1 MAYTQADLS
10 AYLDEA
16 LSAETMAA
24 IEEALR
30 RDPKLTTEL
39 AQIIA
44 RRDSGVHSLGDIWRR
59 HRLTCPSRE
68 QLGSFLLGIL
78 EGEESSYINVHIDTI
93 GCRYCQANLSD
104 LKTQHAEAAAVSTAP
119 GSAGGSGATGAR
131 RRKYFQSSAGHLQSA
146 RHT

>member
-1 MAYTQADLS
+1 MATIKFSPSDLS

-16 LSAETMAA
+16 LPAETMAA
-24 IEEALR
+24 IEDALR
-30 RDPKLTTEL
+30 HDPKLCNEL

-78 EGEESSYINVHIDTI
+78 EGEESAYVKFHIDAI
-93 GCRYCQANLSD
+93 GCRCCQANLAD
-104 LKTQHAEAAAVSTAP
+104 LKTLHAESAQAADTT
-119 GSAGGSGATGAR
+119 GSASAAR

-146 RHT
+146 RR

>member
-1 MAYTQADLS
+1 MSYSTADLS

-16 LSAETMAA
+16 LPAETMAA

-30 RDPKLTTEL
+30 RDPKLCNEL

-44 RRDSGVHSLGDIWRR
+44 RRDSGVHSLGDVWRR

-78 EGEESSYINVHIDTI
+78 EGDESAYIKFHVDTI
-93 GCRYCQANLSD
+93 GCRCCQANLAD
-104 LKTQHAEAAAVSTAP
+104 LKTQHVEAAQDAAAK
-119 GSAGGSGATGAR
+119 SASAR

-146 RHT
+146 RR

>member
-1 MAYTQADLS
+1 MTYSSADLS
-10 AYLDEA
+10 AYLDES

-24 IEEALR
+24 IEDALR
-30 RDPKLTTEL
+30 RDPKLTSEL

-68 QLGSFLLGIL
+68 QLGSHLLGIL
-78 EGEESSYINVHIDTI
+78 TDEESSYINFHIDTI

-104 LKTQHAEAAAVSTAP
+104 LKTQHAEAAAVSIAP
-119 GSAGGSGATGAR
+119 GSAGGSATGAR

>member
-1 MAYTQADLS
+1 MPYSTADLS

-16 LSAETMAA
+16 LPAETMAA
-24 IEEALR
+24 IEDALR
-30 RDPKLTTEL
+30 HDPKLCNEL

-44 RRDSGVHSLGDIWRR
+44 RRDSGVHSLGDVWRR

-78 EGEESSYINVHIDTI
+78 EGDESSYIKFHIDTI
-93 GCRYCQANLSD
+93 GCRCCQANLAD
-104 LKTQHAEAAAVSTAP
+104 LKTQHAEAAQAASAD
-119 GSAGGSGATGAR
+119 GSASTAR

-146 RHT
+146 RQT

>member
-1 MAYTQADLS
+1 MTYSIADLS

-16 LSAETMAA
+16 LPAETMAA
-24 IEEALR
+24 IEDALR
-30 RDPKLTTEL
+30 HDPKLCNEL

-78 EGEESSYINVHIDTI
+78 EADESAYIKFHIDTI
-93 GCRYCQANLSD
+93 GCRCCQANLAD
-104 LKTQHAEAAAVSTAP
+104 LKAQQAEAAQAASAD
-119 GSAGGSGATGAR
+119 GSARTAR

-146 RHT
+146 GR